1 MSHTDFLIL
10 GSGVAGL
17 RAAIA
22 LGTGGTVT
30 VVSKGQ
36 LLEGS
41 SMYAQGGIAVALNDD
56 DIHLHRDDT
65 LKTGCGLCRTEA
77 VDVLAQEGPQ
87 SVEELIR
94 WGAQF
99 DTENGG
105 WAFAKEAAHSQNRV
119 MRAGGDATGHE
130 VVRTLFREANHS
142 PNITWKGGLFAV
154 DLIVE
159 DGICRGITVLDE
171 STREITSMKARAVI
185 LATGGAGQVYAR
197 TTNPLGATGDGV
209 AMAHRAGAK
218 VEDLEFVQ
226 FHPTTLCHPSSP
238 PFLLSEAMRGEGAIL
253 KTPSGERFMSRVH
266 PAGDLAPRDIVTRAM
281 CAEQAKTGVRYA
293 LLDITHRDP
302 QYIRNRFPTI
312 YATCMKYGID
322 ITTDAIPVFP
332 SAHYMMGG
340 VWTDVRGATTIPGL
354 YAAGEV
360 ACSGVHGANRL
371 ASNSLL
377 EGLVFGKRAA
387 ESALSWVPDAVRHTA
402 VHHRK
407 YPHASRMSEHNQHY
421 EPKEIRT
428 ALRQLMWENVGTV
441 RNGTALGE
449 ALKQLEGWKKM
460 VTRPSTCRENL
471 ELINLVAIGQCI
483 TRSALTREESIG
495 AHFRTD
501 FPPATTDTSTSPHT
515 NRLYAK
521 SG

>member
-1 MSHTDFLIL
+1 MTHTDFIIL
-10 GSGVAGL
+10 GSGIAGL
-17 RAAIA
+17 RAAIV
-22 LGTGGTVT
+22 LGTEGRVT

-41 SMYAQGGIAVALNDD
+41 SIYAQGGIAVALDD
-56 DIHLHRDDT
+56 EDIHLHRDDT
-65 LKTGCGLCRTEA
+65 LKAGCGLSRTEA
-77 VDVLAQEGPQ
+77 VDVLAQEGPH
-87 SVEELIR
+87 SIEELIR

-105 WAFAKEAAHSQNRV
+105 WAFAKEAAHSRTRV

-130 VVRTLFREANHS
+130 VVRTLFREANRCT
-142 PNITWKGGLFAV
+142 NITWKDGLFAV

-159 DGICRGITVLDE
+159 DGLCRGITVLDE
-171 STREITSMKARAVI
+171 STCTITSMRARAVI

-197 TTNPLGATGDGV
+197 TTNPIGATGDGV
-209 AMAHRAGAK
+209 AMAYRAGAK

-226 FHPTTLCHPSSP
+226 FHPTTLCHPASP
-238 PFLLSEAMRGEGAIL
+238 QFLISEAMRGEGAIL
-253 KTPSGERFMSRVH
+253 RRTNGEPFMSQYH
-266 PAGDLAPRDIVTRAM
+266 PAGDLASRDIVTQAM
-281 CAEQAKTGVRYA
+281 WTEQTKTGAGYA

-302 QYIRNRFPTI
+302 QYVRNRFPTI
-312 YATCMKYGID
+312 YETCMKYGID

-340 VWTDVRGATTIPGL
+340 VWTDVMGSTTIPGL

-387 ESALSWVPDAVRHTA
+387 ESARSFSPDTVHTQTS
-402 VHHRK
+402 
-407 YPHASRMSEHNQHY
+407 PHVSHMPENNQQY
-421 EPKEIRT
+421 DPDEIRA
-428 ALRQLMWENVGTV
+428 ALRTLMWEKVGIA

-449 ALKQLEGWKKM
+449 ALQQLEEWSQV
-460 VTRPSTCRENL
+460 VTRHSTHRENI
-471 ELINLVAIGQCI
+471 ELVNLITIGQCI
-483 TRSALTREESIG
+483 TRSALLREESIG
-495 AHFRTD
+495 AHYRTD
-501 FPPATTDTSTSPHT
+501 FPPAAKDTPTSHST
-515 NRLYAK
+515 NLALAE